1 MSKDS
6 IDKEQEN
13 TISTKP
19 IKETKT
25 LTISQNSI
33 IIALIVIILIIL
45 AFIGGTIYQKDSRT
59 NSLLN
64 LAGQNHR
71 YHHGIRNHIFK
82 AGTITSVS
90 SSSITI
96 NSLKYG
102 SLSFNINSNTKFKS
116 LNQTSINAS
125 DLKTGQNVLI
135 KPISNSSNQ
144 AALIILKN

>member
-1 MSKDS
+1 MSK
-6 IDKEQEN
+6 EQNNKDEIN
-13 TISTKP
+13 SISTKP

-25 LTISQNSI
+25 VTISQNSI
-33 IIALIVIILIIL
+33 IITLIVIILIIL
-45 AFIGGTIYQKDSRT
+45 AFIGRTIYQKNSRT

-64 LAGQNHR
+64 LAGQNHH
-71 YHHGIRNHIFK
+71 YLHGRRNHIFK

-116 LNQTSINAS
+116 LNQTSINVS

-135 KPISNSSNQ
+135 KPSSSSSNQ